1 MVLAPSCEFIQKT
14 YATYKFVTKSLEF
27 KVFASKT
34 PWPSFSSVWC
44 HFYTSPGIA
53 LNWSQL
59 FLIEALEPSSGRL
72 YLLPAPSL
80 LRPEWL
86 SWTKG
91 LLYEH
96 GQWALA
102 GYSHRKFV
110 VTWFGLGMVLYTHM
124 RGACEACA
132 RAHAHTRS
140 GRAFFLIIGV

>member
-59 FLIEALEPSSGRL
+59 FLIEALEPSYRQAV
-72 YLLPAPSL
+72 PPPRPFPPSS
-80 LRPEWL
+80 RVV

-140 GRAFFLIIGV
+140 GKAFFLIIGV